1 MEKQHIKSFV
11 SYCSAHLSTLIAHLL
26 SLPLVLL
33 SFSANAQYFQQEVN
47 YSIDVELNDS
57 LHTLTGFISI
67 DYKNNSPES
76 LNEIWMHLW
85 PNAYKNTD
93 TKFAKQ
99 MLENGNTAF
108 QFSKDYQKGFIRKI
122 AFRVN
127 AETVKWE
134 LDTPNIDIAKITLN
148 KPLKSGESINITTP
162 FFVRVPKTFSRL
174 GHEGQS

>member
-1 MEKQHIKSFV
+1 M
-11 SYCSAHLSTLIAHLL
+11 
-26 SLPLVLL
+26 
-33 SFSANAQYFQQEVN
+33 N
-47 YSIDVELNDS
+47 
-57 LHTLTGFISI
+57 
-67 DYKNNSPES
+67 
-76 LNEIWMHLW
+76 LW

-148 KPLKSGESINITTP
+148 KIHFN
-162 FFVRVPKTFSRL
+162 
-174 GHEGQS
+174 